1 VSLADRVI
9 LNTAA
14 DDRTAVV
21 EALAGVP
28 GLSATP
34 AAPDVPTAGAAWPV
48 WDQTTYAGR
57 LGAPSQPAYLVY
69 CLLPAGYATET
80 IDAGDQFVSDVVAAL
95 WPLGH
100 IEYAEPVAVRFD
112 DAGMTMPAIRVRL
125 IIRG

>member
-9 LNTAA
+9 SSAA
-14 DDRTAVV
+14 TDRAAVV
-21 EALAGVP
+21 AALAGVA
-28 GLSATP
+28 GVSATP

-48 WDQTTYAGR
+48 WDQTTYGGR

-69 CLLPAGYATET
+69 VLLPAGYAPDT
-80 IDAGDQFVSDVVAAL
+80 IDTGDAFVSDVVAAL

-112 DAGMTMPAIRVRL
+112 DAGMTMPAVRFRL
-125 IIRG
+125 VIRG